1 MDSAFIITGFSS
13 SVLSTRFSTT
23 AISTSEHAI
32 PPANCLCLVDG
43 PVDSTSSVLPSNS
56 SVLIGIS
63 VLFKTRLATPPVSDI
78 STSSEIHLSL
88 SSQSFSISMS
98 LAVSWLLLLFVW
110 VDSSSDFGQTLWA
123 EFVSLVS
130 SAPLTPLLTLPATSS
145 ISE

>member
-43 PVDSTSSVLPSNS
+43 PVDSTSSFLPSNS
-56 SVLIGIS
+56 SVLIGTS

-88 SSQSFSISMS
+88 SSQSFSTSMS

-110 VDSSSDFGQTLWA
+110 VDSSSDFGTIWA
-123 EFVSLVS
+123 EFVPLVS